1 MKKSILTIVLAAM
14 MLLAFTA
21 CNDQV
26 TYKVPVGMTAEASKT
41 EYLVGETFDPSTVTI
56 TVDYSDGSSR
66 TMSGTDVGMAS
77 GKFDAAGY
85 VSIPVEYGTTTSA
98 GTSKLTASVSV
109 IAYSVEKATVSSL
122 PATGTFSGNE
132 VTIDDSAVS
141 VAVSYNN
148 GQGTRTLAAGEFEV
162 KADITTPAAGKQDA
176 NVSLEVFG
184 KSVTAVTPDTWEI
197 TLTKETKAPGTYD
210 PEKADGMIV
219 RLSYVDADGE
229 TQTANGTS
237 SSAASLTGTFYVND
251 VINWEVY
258 LIDED
263 DNVQAA
269 VEGTDYW
276 FQGAEPASKAI
287 ELGEDN
293 LTAAKDYTVVLSDN
307 TTVKFTI
314 PQAKDYVTRIG
325 KITPKADFTSVSS
338 SVSKAN
344 YDFEVEFA
352 SGKKE
357 GTKLDGNGS
366 NVIASGTV
374 TPGTTYIQVK
384 ILDDEVPAGDA
395 FYSYTPRIEVSF
407 GKPETVGTALVLPE
421 QIITNAVAP
430 AKPATTD

>member
-1 MKKSILTIVLAAM
+1 MANVRVAINGFGRIGR
-14 MLLAFTA
+14 LAFR
-21 CNDQV
+21 Q
-26 TYKVPVGMTAEASKT
+26 M
-41 EYLVGETFDPSTVTI
+41 
-56 TVDYSDGSSR
+56 
-66 TMSGTDVGMAS
+66 
-77 GKFDAAGY
+77 FDAAGY

-197 TLTKETKAPGTYD
+197 TLTEETKAPGTYD

-219 RLSYVDADGE
+219 RLSYVDADGKTE
-229 TQTANGTS
+229 TANGTS

-258 LIDED
+258 LIAED